1 MSINIENSKESSEKK
16 LNQSQNDILHTLVT
30 ELHLLRKEN
39 IELKETNKELENSVV
54 ELKNKILNFE
64 KSKKEEKKNV
74 TITAVKKTVKPKVS
88 ADLSTENVLNKL
100 DNEIRRY
107 RYRDNYSI

>member
-39 IELKETNKELENSVV
+39 I
-54 ELKNKILNFE
+54 IC
-64 KSKKEEKKNV
+64 
-74 TITAVKKTVKPKVS
+74 IS
-88 ADLSTENVLNKL
+88 ADAMIHDCDDAL
-100 DNEIRRY
+100 DSRS
-107 RYRDNYSI
+107 RDGRLRPRKRVGQQKTLCIVPRGMELYQVV

>member
-1 MSINIENSKESSEKK
+1 MSINIENSKKSSDKK
-16 LNQSQNDILHTLVT
+16 LSQSQNDILHTLIT
-30 ELHLLRKEN
+30 ELHILRKEN

-54 ELKNKILNFE
+54 ELKNKLLNIE
-64 KSKKEEKKNV
+64 KNKKEEKKNE
-74 TITAVKKTVKPKVS
+74 TIIAVKKTVKPTVS
-88 ADLSTENVLNKL
+88 NDLSTENVLNKI

>member
-1 MSINIENSKESSEKK
+1 MSINIENSKKASDKK
-16 LNQSQNDILHTLVT
+16 LSQSQNDILHTLIT
-30 ELHLLRKEN
+30 ELHILRKEN

-54 ELKNKILNFE
+54 ELKNKLLNIE
-64 KSKKEEKKNV
+64 KNKKEEKKNE
-74 TITAVKKTVKPKVS
+74 TIIAVKKTVKPTVS
-88 ADLSTENVLNKL
+88 NDLSTENVLNKI